1 MTCDP
6 VRFGVVGL
14 GRAFMLML
22 PGFRADPRV
31 KLVAAAAPRE
41 QSRNAFEAEFG
52 GRTYADIKGL
62 CADPEVEAIYV
73 ATPHQFHCA
82 HVIAAAKAGKHVLV
96 DKPLSV
102 SMEDGTA
109 MVSAAREAGIDHIV
123 YTSLAS
129 PVPESPITFSKDHQ
143 DTETLIEQSGA
154 SYTILRNNLYT
165 DLLLMSGPQAIGMGQ
180 LIAAAG
186 DGRAS
191 YVTRADCARA
201 AAAALMNATGREV
214 LDITGPES
222 TGQADIAALLS
233 DIAGKDIPYVPMP
246 AEDMVQAMIANG
258 LPEFMARVFV
268 SFDQAIAE
276 GYLDVASD
284 DLKTLTGKSGQS
296 VTDFLTEN
304 RAVLLR
310 APQ

>member
-1 MTCDP
+1 MACP
-6 VRFGVVGL
+6 
-14 GRAFMLML
+14 
-22 PGFRADPRV
+22 P
-31 KLVAAAAPRE
+31 
-41 QSRNAFEAEFG
+41 
-52 GRTYADIKGL
+52 
-62 CADPEVEAIYV
+62 
-73 ATPHQFHCA
+73 
-82 HVIAAAKAGKHVLV
+82 
-96 DKPLSV
+96 
-102 SMEDGTA
+102 
-109 MVSAAREAGIDHIV
+109 
-123 YTSLAS
+123 
-129 PVPESPITFSKDHQ
+129 
-143 DTETLIEQSGA
+143 
-154 SYTILRNNLYT
+154 
-165 DLLLMSGPQAIGMGQ
+165 
-180 LIAAAG
+180 
-186 DGRAS
+186 
-191 YVTRADCARA
+191 
-201 AAAALMNATGREV
+201 
-214 LDITGPES
+214 GPES

>member
-1 MTCDP
+1 MPPIYPT
-6 VRFGVVGL
+6 
-14 GRAFMLML
+14 
-22 PGFRADPRV
+22 
-31 KLVAAAAPRE
+31 
-41 QSRNAFEAEFG
+41 S
-52 GRTYADIKGL
+52 TYAQ
-62 CADPEVEAIYV
+62 
-73 ATPHQFHCA
+73 ATPGGHQGYEYSRTHNPTRTALERSIASIENAKHGLAFASGMAAMDTVLKLFQPGDEIISTDDLEPGKRLAA
-82 HVIAAAKAGKHVLV
+82 HSNAI
-96 DKPLSV
+96 
-102 SMEDGTA
+102 T
-109 MVSAAREAGIDHIV
+109 AAREAGIDHIV

-165 DLLLMSGPQAIGMGQ
+165 DMLLMSGPQAIGMGQ

-222 TGQADIAALLS
+222 IGQADIAALLS